1 MGVPASLDLSSVEWA
16 FWDPI
21 LTGSQIS
28 AGVKPLNLVWRGTGF
43 SYLFSINGPTI
54 LLFRPKTDLRE
65 WIANPDHIQKEP
77 ESFNTLKY
85 LHIPADWVLDIANF
99 VSSTSTVAYTRI
111 PSSMDVSPGIA
122 TSGGSGL
129 AMRRKY
135 EQEGKRFRWK
145 DSNNTAEDFEKTP
158 PSLKR

>member
-1 MGVPASLDLSSVEWA
+1 MAPVSPICFHERPDDPLVPSQNGLKRMDRQS
-16 FWDPI
+16 
-21 LTGSQIS
+21 GSH
-28 AGVKPLNLVWRGTGF
+28 P
-43 SYLFSINGPTI
+43 
-54 LLFRPKTDLRE
+54 
-65 WIANPDHIQKEP
+65 KEP

-145 DSNNTAEDFEKTP
+145 DSNNTAEDFEKSP

>member
-1 MGVPASLDLSSVEWA
+1 MG

-43 SYLFSINGPTI
+43 SYLFFHERPDDPLVPSQNGLKRMDRQSGSHP
-54 LLFRPKTDLRE
+54 
-65 WIANPDHIQKEP
+65 KEP

-145 DSNNTAEDFEKTP
+145 DSNNTAEDFEKSP

>member
-1 MGVPASLDLSSVEWA
+1 MGFLG
-16 FWDPI
+16 PI

-43 SYLFSINGPTI
+43 SYLFSMNGPTI

-85 LHIPADWVLDIANF
+85 LHIPADWVQDIANF

-122 TSGGSGL
+122 TSGAPAWQCVGNMSKRGN
-129 AMRRKY
+129 ASA
-135 EQEGKRFRWK
+135 GKIPI
-145 DSNNTAEDFEKTP
+145 TP
-158 PSLKR
+158 PRISRKLHLP

>member
-1 MGVPASLDLSSVEWA
+1 MGFL
-16 FWDPI
+16 
-21 LTGSQIS
+21 G
-28 AGVKPLNLVWRGTGF
+28 
-43 SYLFSINGPTI
+43 SYLDRKPNLRRCKTSKLGMAWHRF
-54 LLFRPKTDLRE
+54 LLSVFHERPDDPLV
-65 WIANPDHIQKEP
+65 PSQKEP

-145 DSNNTAEDFEKTP
+145 DSNNTAEDFEKSP

>member
-1 MGVPASLDLSSVEWA
+1 MQENGLLDGVTLPATEDFAWQDLDCPYRG
-16 FWDPI
+16 D
-21 LTGSQIS
+21 
-28 AGVKPLNLVWRGTGF
+28 LNRRF
-43 SYLFSINGPTI
+43 SYLFSMNGPTI

-85 LHIPADWVLDIANF
+85 LHIPANWVLDIANF

-145 DSNNTAEDFEKTP
+145 DSNNTAEDFEKSP

>member
-1 MGVPASLDLSSVEWA
+1 MYRTSRTVSVTKPSGWMLHTDMKEIPLFMMCWEFPGTGTEYPIQPGERQTIAINAINHTNSEVGVPASLDLSSVEWA

-43 SYLFSINGPTI
+43 SYLFSMNGPTI

-85 LHIPADWVLDIANF
+85 LHI
-99 VSSTSTVAYTRI
+99 R
-111 PSSMDVSPGIA
+111 
-122 TSGGSGL
+122 
-129 AMRRKY
+129 
-135 EQEGKRFRWK
+135 
-145 DSNNTAEDFEKTP
+145 
-158 PSLKR
+158 

>member
-1 MGVPASLDLSSVEWA
+1 MAWHRFLLSV
-16 FWDPI
+16 F
-21 LTGSQIS
+21 
-28 AGVKPLNLVWRGTGF
+28 
-43 SYLFSINGPTI
+43 

-85 LHIPADWVLDIANF
+85 LHIPADWVQDIANF

-145 DSNNTAEDFEKTP
+145 DSNNTAEDFEKSP